1 MILLPFIVALALAG
15 VGVYA
20 AYRNPALGTA
30 ILVGV
35 GILGVLYGVL
45 VTDPTTFPAQQAPPS
60 STAPAEWPTEAHA
73 EQQGTAPTPSVDPGP

>member
-20 AYRNPALGTA
+20 AYRNPPLGTA

-35 GILGVLYGVL
+35 GILGVFYVVL
-45 VTDPTTFPAQQAPPS
+45 VTDPTMFPAEAPPS
-60 STAPAEWPTEAHA
+60 STAPAERPGGAHA
-73 EQQGTAPTPSVDPGP
+73 EQQGTVSLPSVDPGP

>member
-35 GILGVLYGVL
+35 GILGVLYVVL
-45 VTDPTTFPAQQAPPS
+45 VTDPTTFPADAPPS
-60 STAPAEWPTEAHA
+60 FTAPAERPDEAYA
-73 EQQGTAPTPSVDPGP
+73 EQGTAPIPSVDHGP